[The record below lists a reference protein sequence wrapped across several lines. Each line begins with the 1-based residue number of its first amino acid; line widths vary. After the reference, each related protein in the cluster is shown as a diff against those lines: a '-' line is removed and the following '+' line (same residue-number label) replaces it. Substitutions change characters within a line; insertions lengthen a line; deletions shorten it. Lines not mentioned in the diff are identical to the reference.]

1 MNKSR
6 DEAYHLNREP
16 HERALV
22 AESTDPKMRAVHLRP
37 ARMHVTM
44 AQDAKERNQPQ
55 PKDRS

>member
-16 HERALV
+16 HQRALA
-22 AESTDPKMRAVHLRP
+22 AEFTDPKMRAVHLKL

-44 AQDAKERNQPQ
+44 ARDAKERNQLQ
-55 PKDRS
+55 LKDRS